1 MMARNFTRLG
11 AILLAAFLAGHE
23 ANAQAISEFSTRA
36 AVVMPSGTAIARAAL
51 PGPSI
56 AALRD
61 ANGGDLRVFNAAG
74 LSLPHTVIDTS
85 RQGPGTQDVA
95 GERFV
100 ALPIY
105 TTPSNQQIAPAL
117 RIIEGPNRRVIE
129 IGAATTGADQKREA
143 ATVRGLLFDTRNLK
157 SELRAVELEGTLPPS
172 LIVKVELEV
181 SADLKSWRT
190 VASQSP
196 VFDFGSDG
204 PSNRRVDLPVGQ
216 KLEGQYLRLTW
227 FDAPSLAVTALRT
240 IGVINTN
247 RVDPVVIELG
257 APQSAADGYAEWT
270 ITPGLRASAIR
281 LQTSAANALMPVRVL
296 TRSRSG
302 DPWRTV
308 ANTVVYRLASNNG
321 GSSNA
326 AQSVNPAVPVSSPL
340 EAQVR
345 VEALRGYNLT
355 GVPIT
360 LALEYAPL
368 NVLFVATGDG
378 PFTIAT
384 GNASAQSTAVPVTT
398 LMPNYQN
405 GNEFALPALSATIS
419 VNQAPAKASAAAEIF
434 GAATQKSF
442 LLWGVLGLAVIV
454 LGGLAVSLLR
464 APKK

>member
-1 MMARNFTRLG
+1 MTAQILVRLS
-11 AILLAAFLAGHE
+11 AVLLSAFLIRHE
-23 ANAQAISEFSTRA
+23 VNAQTVNEFSTRA
-36 AVVMPSGTAIARAAL
+36 AVVVPNGTAIARTTL

-56 AALRD
+56 AALRS

-74 LSLPHTVIDTS
+74 LSLPHAVIDTS
-85 RQGPGTQDVA
+85 RQAPNTQDVA
-95 GERFV
+95 GERFA

-105 TTPSNQQIAPAL
+105 TASTSVGTATNAPAL

-129 IGAATTGADQKREA
+129 VGAATTGSDQKRDIA
-143 ATVRGLLFDTRNLK
+143 SVRGLLFDTRNLK

-172 LIVKVELEV
+172 LIVKATLDV

-196 VFDFGSDG
+196 VFDFGRDG
-204 PSNRRVDLPVGQ
+204 PGNRRIDLPLVQ

-227 FDAPSLAVTALRT
+227 SDAPHLAVTGLRT
-240 IGVINTN
+240 IGAMNSN
-247 RVDPVVIELG
+247 RAEPVVVELG
-257 APQSAADGYAEWT
+257 APQNAAEGYAEWT
-270 ITPGLRASAIR
+270 ITPGLHASAIR
-281 LQTSAANALMPVRVL
+281 LQTSAVNALMPVRVL

-308 ANTVVYRLASNNG
+308 ANTVVYRLASNKT
-321 GSSNA
+321 
-326 AQSVNPAVPVSSPL
+326 AQSINPSVPMSSTL
-340 EAQVR
+340 ESLVR

-384 GNASAQSTAVPVTT
+384 GNTSAQSTAVPVTT

-405 GNEFALPALSATIS
+405 GGEFALPVLTATVS
-419 VNQAPAKASAAAEIF
+419 VNQPPAKPGAAAEMF
-434 GAATQKSF
+434 AAATQKSF
-442 LLWGVLGLAVIV
+442 LLWGVLGLAVVV

-464 APKK
+464 TSKR

>member
-1 MMARNFTRLG
+1 MTSQSLTRLG
-11 AILLAAFLAGHE
+11 AILLTAFLTGHHSY
-23 ANAQAISEFSTRA
+23 AQTVIEFSTRA
-36 AVVMPSGTAIARAAL
+36 AVVLPSGTAIARVAL

-56 AALRD
+56 AALRN
-61 ANGGDLRVFNAAG
+61 ASGGDLRVFNAAG
-74 LSLPHTVIDTS
+74 WSLPHAVIDAS
-85 RQGPGTQDVA
+85 RKVPDTQDVA

-105 TTPSNQQIAPAL
+105 TMPSNQQTVPAL
-117 RIIEGPNRRVIE
+117 RIIEGPTRRVIE
-129 IGAATTGADQKREA
+129 IGATTTGTDQKREA
-143 ATVRGLLFDTRNLK
+143 STVRGLLFDTRNLK

-172 LIVKVELEV
+172 LIVKVALDV
-181 SADLKSWRT
+181 SADLKSWRS

-196 VFDFGSDG
+196 VFDFGSGG
-204 PSNRRVDLPVGQ
+204 PSNRRIDLPVGQ

-227 FDAPSLAVTALRT
+227 SDAPNLAVTALRT
-240 IGVINTN
+240 IGMVNGN
-247 RVDPVVIELG
+247 RAEPVVIELG
-257 APQSAADGYAEWT
+257 APQTAAEGHAEWT

-281 LQTSAANALMPVRVL
+281 LQTSAVNALMPVRVL

-302 DPWRTV
+302 DPWHTV
-308 ANTVVYRLASNNG
+308 ANTVVYRLASSG
-321 GSSNA
+321 GNA
-326 AQSVNPAVPVSSPL
+326 AQSVNPAVPMSSPL
-340 EAQVR
+340 ESEVR
-345 VEALRGYNLT
+345 VEALGGYNLT

-405 GNEFALPALSATIS
+405 GGEFALPVLTAIVS
-419 VNQAPAKASAAAEIF
+419 VNQPPTKLSAGAEIF
-434 GAATQKSF
+434 GIATQKSF

-454 LGGLAVSLLR
+454 LGGLALSLLR
-464 APKK
+464 TSKR